1 MAITL
6 TDKAAQR
13 VYKLLGKEDAG
24 AALRLGLKKVGC
36 AGMAYTFDIA
46 HAIEPDDQVFE
57 RNGAKVVV
65 DRATLT
71 YLDGSQLDYVKDGLS
86 EKFKFF
92 NPNEAISCGCG
103 ESVSF
108 KLPPTTIESNS
119 EH

>member
-6 TDKAAQR
+6 TDKAAAR
-13 VYKLLGKEDAG
+13 VRKLLDKEDAG
-24 AALRLGLKKVGC
+24 IALRLGLKKIGC
-36 AGMAYTFDIA
+36 AGMAYTFDMARAIA
-46 HAIEPDDQVFE
+46 QDDEVFE
-57 RNGAKVVV
+57 HNGAKVVI

-92 NPNEAISCGCG
+92 NPNEEISCGCG

-108 KLPPTTIESNS
+108 KQALNLGPSNG
-119 EH
+119 